1 MRFRFSRML
10 ARHSAPYALITQ
22 RRTNPD
28 DAYNEDGV
36 FVGNPVPET
45 PTELRGS
52 IQPLSARWL
61 QMDGGKYT
69 EDDRALYTLF
79 VHRNGDVVEHHGN
92 RYKVDG
98 EGERPDYADFNKYLL
113 KRVTTHDSI

>member
-10 ARHSAPYALITQ
+10 ARHSKPYALVSQ
-22 RRTNPD
+22 PLANPD
-28 DAYNEDGV
+28 DAYDDDGV
-36 FVGNPVPET
+36 FIPADHNPLF
-45 PTELRGS
+45 LRGS

-69 EDDRALYTLF
+69 EDDRALYTTF
-79 VHRNGDVVEHHGN
+79 VHQNGDVIEYHGN

-113 KRVTTHDSI
+113 KRVTTHDPI